1 MKLWTKSVAVG
12 AVTMLGLA
20 GATALAPNAF
30 AAPLAPTFTAS
41 SSGQVITV
49 TVTNP
54 NDGEQTVPPDSACF
68 PLIYEYVL
76 ASEGVD
82 RFVWQPDV
90 GDYEETDPPTAQE
103 LTAAGFALPGGSAT
117 ATVQVPRD
125 GLYVVGAACQADDGE
140 SFSDRVQPVVIG
152 PVSGGTPI
160 TAAPQGDR
168 ITATV
173 TNNTAD
179 SECTVTVV
187 RLSRTPET
195 VFTPGAE
202 TDFAFN
208 PGDTATITTG
218 PLPAGHYAVSGICGD
233 GTYSTPPAVV
243 EIGAPTTT
251 PGDNC
256 FGSLCAPLARLP

>member
-1 MKLWTKSVAVG
+1 MKLWTKSVAV
-12 AVTMLGLA
+12 AALTTLGLA

-30 AAPLAPTFTAS
+30 AAPLPPTFTAS
-41 SSGQVITV
+41 SNGQVITV

-54 NDGEQTVPPDSACF
+54 NEGEATFPPDSLCF
-68 PLIYEYVL
+68 PLIYEYIL
-76 ASEGVD
+76 SSED
-82 RFVWQPDV
+82 AFEWQPDP
-90 GDYEETDPPTAQE
+90 GEHEETDPPTAQE
-103 LTAAGFALPGGSAT
+103 LTDAGFALPGGSAT
-117 ATVQVPRD
+117 STVEVPRD
-125 GLYVVGAACQADDGE
+125 GLYVVGAACTAEDGE

-160 TAAPQGDR
+160 TAAADGDR

-173 TNNTAD
+173 TNNTTD
-179 SECTVTVV
+179 SECTVHVV
-187 RLSRTPET
+187 RLSMTPET
-195 VFTPGAE
+195 VFTPDAP

-208 PGDTATITTG
+208 PGDTATITTD
-218 PLPAGHYAVSGICGD
+218 PLTAGHYAVGGVCGD

-251 PGDNC
+251 PDDNC